1 MSYARTDDDH
11 VKGQLSDFRTE
22 LYVQVR
28 LLSGCKDFTIFQ
40 DKFSISP
47 GQNWQKRVYE
57 EVDSACVFIAI
68 MTPAFFQSEAC
79 REEVERFHKRVS
91 GSQNPYLLLPIYYV
105 ASLQLEDPTRR
116 DKDSI
121 AALLYSC
128 QYDDWR
134 ELRKKSIN
142 SQAAKDRIDK
152 LAQMI
157 NTVIAEA
164 TNPLQEEHG
173 LVGKSLVGGEAVATL
188 QEIAAELEVSSF
200 RPDDPTILAAK
211 TIKIR
216 ELLSRTILAHP
227 TRPSEVTQA
236 LDALRQVLESI
247 ATVTARRDEITSGCD
262 QAERLRK
269 LLVSI
274 LLDR

>member
-1 MSYARTDDDH
+1 MSYGGTDDDH
-11 VKGQLSDFRTE
+11 VKGHLSDFRTE

-28 LLSGCKDFTIFQ
+28 LLSGCKGFTIFQ

-47 GQNWQKRVYE
+47 GQNWQERVCE

-68 MTPAFFQSEAC
+68 MTPAFFRSEAC

-105 ASLQLEDPTRR
+105 ASPQLEDPGRR

-142 SQAAKDRIDK
+142 SQAAKERIDK

-157 NTVIAEA
+157 NAVIAESA
-164 TNPLQEEHG
+164 NPLQEEHG
-173 LVGKSLVGGEAVATL
+173 LAGKSIAGAEAVATL
-188 QEIAAELEVSSF
+188 QEIAAELEASSF
-200 RPDDPTILAAK
+200 RPDDPTVLAVQK
-211 TIKIR
+211 IKNR
-216 ELLSRTILAHP
+216 DLLSPTVLPHP
-227 TRPSEVTQA
+227 TRPPPTTQTHYT
-236 LDALRQVLESI
+236 LSQNSP
-247 ATVTARRDEITSGCD
+247 
-262 QAERLRK
+262 
-269 LLVSI
+269 
-274 LLDR
+274 